1 MSERITRRMIE
12 AQASRLARELG
23 YGTAAVS
30 AGSVSNGVAW
40 TVTLTTAEH
49 YADAWKDGNDTT
61 TLSLHRSASVTFD
74 MLHDMAEGASLA
86 NLRRGECGQ

>member
-23 YGTAAVS
+23 YRTAFVS
-30 AGSVSNGVAW
+30 VGSVSNGVAW
-40 TVTLTTAEH
+40 TVTLAMAEH
-49 YADAWKDGNDTT
+49 YVDAWKDGDDTT
-61 TLSLHRSASVTFD
+61 TLSLHRGASATFD

-86 NLRRGECGQ
+86 NLRREK

>member
-1 MSERITRRMIE
+1 MSERTTRRQVE

-23 YGTAAVS
+23 YRTAAVS

-40 TVTLTTAEH
+40 TVTMTTAER
-49 YADAWKDGNDTT
+49 YADAWRDGNDTV
-61 TLSLHRSASVTFD
+61 TLSLHRGMSATFD

-86 NLRRGECGQ
+86 NLRREQQS